1 MATTTNEQFLPI
13 ELTQSDLYQ
22 NGRII
27 QLSSEDGDELLLLR
41 DLLPVRQELTDRYER
56 GSEGDELPLLA
67 FRYYRQIVSNANQ
80 YWWIVADR
88 NGVFDPLSVNF
99 ISPEGDLLPI
109 SDPTFEVVIP
119 NILTQQPELRR

>member
-1 MATTTNEQFLPI
+1 MAANEQFLPI
-13 ELTQSDLYQ
+13 ELTQADLYQ
-22 NGRII
+22 NGRVI
-27 QLSSEDGDELLLLR
+27 QFSSDSDELLLLR
-41 DLLPVRQELTDRYER
+41 DLLPVRQEQTDRYER

-67 FRYYRQIVSNANQ
+67 FRHYRQVVSNANQ

-99 ISPEGDLLPI
+99 INSEGDLLPI
-109 SDPTFEVVIP
+109 YDPTFEVVIP